1 MIMIVLENSASFLAK
16 RKQNNPDKIAI
27 KLLNKRSFKKHGE
40 DFLLDKRLLSKPVLC
55 FTETEQMI
63 LL

>member
-16 RKQNNPDKIAI
+16 RKQNNPDKIVI
-27 KLLNKRSFKKHGE
+27 KLLNIRSFKKHGE
-40 DFLLDKRLLSKPVLC
+40 DFLLDKRLLSSPVLC